1 MDREDILQRL
11 KSLASPDAVA
21 GMARYGISPHNTQ
34 ETGSKPGRWIA
45 ADALRELTGEKV
57 RARLGVS

>member
-1 MDREDILQRL
+1 VQVEEILPGPNSIAR
-11 KSLASPDAVA
+11 PDAVA

-34 ETGSKPGRWIA
+34 EMGSKPGRWIA